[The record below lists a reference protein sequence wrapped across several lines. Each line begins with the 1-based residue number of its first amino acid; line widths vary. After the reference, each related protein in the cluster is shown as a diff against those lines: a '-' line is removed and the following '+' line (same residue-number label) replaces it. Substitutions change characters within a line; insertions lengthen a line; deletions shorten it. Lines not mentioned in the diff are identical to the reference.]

1 MAPKRKTA
9 AAASED
15 DPDSIILVAPDD
27 PRAPWSAFWP
37 NQACTDIIF
46 YFDADH
52 IENSEAQ
59 VVLPIINTLRGIMTD
74 FFSRYPAFPWD
85 MAAYVAS
92 LTAAVD
98 YILAKHLPVERLQD
112 YQDMLWEVPA
122 DIAGQLEDA
131 GVEVV
136 RDDFVL
142 PRVAIREPPPP
153 KKLPTWFSKPVKTE
167 APDPPKSPAPSPS
180 KKPRTGPGPGS
191 PPPVSKAEPSA
202 PSSTVKV
209 RAFGSPPARAPSV
222 ESSVASTSGRT
233 PRGKGKLPATD
244 RKTRSANA
252 PEPSK
257 DTKPPKAS
265 GSKPKK
271 LKEIAAEE
279 SDKEV
284 GPSTCEELLLA
295 SLHDDPSLP
304 GEWLEGS
311 ARPFAAWKKAPHAFI
326 RDFLLPMLWEELPIG
341 CVSCDN
347 RGIPCKLSPGSP
359 RCEPC
364 KKGGGKCSRAA
375 KGAEQLVLLDRLRPY
390 MSQSPDAF
398 IDSIIQALHARRN
411 AELHFR
417 LLAHAMETL
426 HVANDKVL
434 LVYANA
440 SHQLD
445 DATRNQLFEDPED
458 RVHIEHLVRRGMEKK
473 SMEQRQLEHLR
484 ANPTSGVLRHD
495 EAKPHSLTN
504 SFHVPLAPASL
515 APLDPALDLSGVVPE
530 VFVSKSRGAAPVTVA
545 PSAATSPAQVQG
557 SSASSLKFGD
567 ADPLLLGP
575 GSPPKASSSKPS
587 TPKSPD
593 KFPGFEKKAE

>member
-9 AAASED
+9 AGPSED
-15 DPDSIILVAPDD
+15 NSNDTELVAPDD

-46 YFDADH
+46 YFDTDH

-59 VVLPIINTLRGIMTD
+59 VVLPIINTLHVIMVD
-74 FFSRYPAFPWD
+74 FFSRYAAFPWD
-85 MAAYVAS
+85 VAAYVAS
-92 LTAAVD
+92 LTAAVE
-98 YILAKHLPVERLQD
+98 YLLHKHLPTERIPD
-112 YQDMLWEVPA
+112 YQDMLWEIPA
-122 DIAGQLEDA
+122 DIATQLEHA
-131 GVEVV
+131 GVEMV
-136 RDDFVL
+136 RDDFIL
-142 PRVAIREPPPP
+142 PRVSIREPPPP
-153 KKLPTWFSKPVKTE
+153 KKLPAWFSKPVKVE
-167 APDPPKSPAPSPS
+167 APDPPKSPVPSPS

-191 PPPVSKAEPSA
+191 PLPVLKAEAPT
-202 PSSTVKV
+202 PSSTTKV

-222 ESSVASTSGRT
+222 ESSVASTSVRT
-233 PRGKGKLPATD
+233 PRNKGKQPVTD
-244 RKTRSANA
+244 RKTRSAHA

-284 GPSTCEELLLA
+284 GPSTREELLLA
-295 SLHDDPSLP
+295 SLHDDPSPP

-515 APLDPALDLSGVVPE
+515 APLDPALDISGVVPE

-545 PSAATSPAQVQG
+545 PTAATSPAQVQG

>member
-9 AAASED
+9 AAVLED
-15 DPDSIILVAPDD
+15 DPNSVVFVAPDD

-46 YFDADH
+46 YFDTNH

-59 VVLPIINTLRGIMTD
+59 VVMPIINTLRIIMAD
-74 FFSRYPAFPWD
+74 FFSRYAEFPWD
-85 MAAYVAS
+85 VAAYVAS
-92 LTAAVD
+92 LTAAVE
-98 YILAKHLPVERLQD
+98 YLLNKHLPIERIPD

-122 DIAGQLEDA
+122 DIATQLEHA

-142 PRVAIREPPPP
+142 PRVSIREPPPP
-153 KKLPTWFSKPVKTE
+153 KQLPAWFSKPVKTE

-191 PPPVSKAEPSA
+191 PPPVSKAEPSV

-233 PRGKGKLPATD
+233 PRSKGKLPATD

-279 SDKEV
+279 TPRTIANARYALQNGWKA
-284 GPSTCEELLLA
+284 LLVL
-295 SLHDDPSLP
+295 SLP
-304 GEWLEGS
+304 GRRRPTLSSGTFCCPCSGRSCPS
-311 ARPFAAWKKAPHAFI
+311 AAP
-326 RDFLLPMLWEELPIG
+326 G
-341 CVSCDN
+341 N
-347 RGIPCKLSPGSP
+347 P

-364 KKGGGKCSRAA
+364 KKGGGKCSRAFN
-375 KGAEQLVLLDRLRPY
+375 GTEQLTLLDRLRPY
-390 MSQSPDAF
+390 MSQSPDVF
-398 IDSIIQALHARRN
+398 IDAVIQALHARRN
-411 AELHFR
+411 AEMHFR
-417 LLAHAMETL
+417 LLAHAMESL
-426 HVANDKVL
+426 HLANDKVL

-445 DATRNQLFEDPED
+445 DAARDQFFEDPED
-458 RVHIEHLVRRGMEKK
+458 RLHIEHLVRRGMEKK

-567 ADPLLLGP
+567 VDPLLLGP

-593 KFPGFEKKAE
+593 KFPGFGKKSE